1 MTYGKEE
8 KAMKRIMWLGSLLI
22 LSTVL
27 MAGDC
32 GDPCGDGLTCCG
44 IGCDEDTAIF
54 DATGDAWVAVDTSD
68 SWAGNAPVEA
78 TMTPQAG
85 DMEPTTGSITG
96 LTCSTDSM
104 DSPPEA
110 TVRVYISDGD
120 GGIIAETL
128 TDADGYFE
136 LSGVPPGTWPV
147 IVENGPFSGTHTVV
161 VEAGMTTEV
170 TQRLCMA

>member
-1 MTYGKEE
+1 
-8 KAMKRIMWLGSLLI
+8 MKRILWLGSLLMI
-22 LSTVL
+22 SGLLT
-27 MAGDC
+27 AGDC
-32 GDPCGDGLTCCG
+32 GNPCGDGLTCCG

-54 DATGDAWVAVDTSD
+54 DATGDAWVADATGDAWVAVDTSD
-68 SWAGNAPVEA
+68 SWAAYAPVEA

-85 DMEPTTGSITG
+85 DVDPTTGSITG
-96 LTCSTDSM
+96 LTCSTGSM

-110 TVRVYISDGD
+110 DVRVYILDGE

-136 LSGVPPGTWPV
+136 LSGVPPGTWPM

-170 TQRLCMA
+170 MHRLCMA